1 MGDMTKIEKI
11 LKGKVLDLSKREQKI
26 ITLEDELKHKIQEVS
41 RQLTVKEEEII
52 SIKKRFKEEKVHLE
66 QDKKRLTN
74 QLTAAKDALEQTE
87 SEFRGFK
94 HEVDESPLSVL
105 RSEIAKQNVEKMDLE
120 AKLTKSRED
129 TEAIQ
134 SQLERVKAD
143 FLKLRKQ
150 TEKEKDKSFQRQAEE
165 IEKLKMEMKSRQLA
179 EQERAE
185 LASMKSQLSMM
196 HSRLEQTKTQ

>member
-150 TEKEKDKSFQRQAEE
+150 TEKEKDKSF
-165 IEKLKMEMKSRQLA
+165 
-179 EQERAE
+179 
-185 LASMKSQLSMM
+185 
-196 HSRLEQTKTQ
+196 